1 MKNKRL
7 VAESL
12 MILCYIFVLYHLSAL
27 CCYGGVKRHLLWML
41 LGLLVFCATLI
52 YLLIT
57 DTPKIKNKTAFLVK
71 LMSLIGATVLFT
83 SNIIYS
89 AIPYNGKLAWK
100 IQDLIHTREVTLT
113 HNNVFDTG
121 IEGILDDLTA
131 ALNLPE
137 KLYIAE
143 QFTVDFD
150 GTGKIS
156 AIEGFLYG
164 KDENDQTRTYLIS
177 YNAKKSKKIYVN
189 MDGYASADFDTD
201 SLLSPMIGVL
211 ALANWKE
218 QVAEWEQTYDGS
230 TYQLLY
236 LGNRSFEIKDGL
248 VAVSGDSS
256 EIQKLNA
263 GGSVKGYEVSL
274 HMPELDTVTP
284 VRYMANPKYTSL
296 QGQQEQEQTDAST
309 KNSSEIGKCDTDED
323 GIQYFYLTEQMGW
336 KFKILDA
343 AAGSRFYGLQQT
355 TDGGNTWE
363 MLNEDPFVGNI
374 GVSEGLVFYD
384 ENNGIIGLTCAGQDW
399 SNLYRTTD
407 GGKTFTKIE
416 FPGATTGEFYFDMP
430 RKDKDQLVVLARPE
444 AGDTTGVKYI
454 STDGGATWE
463 NAGDF

>member
-7 VAESL
+7 GAESL
-12 MILCYIFVLYHLSAL
+12 MILCYIFNFYHLSVL
-27 CCYGGVKRHLLWML
+27 CRYGGVKRHLLWML
-41 LGLLVFCATLI
+41 LGLLVFCAALI
-52 YLLIT
+52 YLFIT
-57 DTPKIKNKTAFLVK
+57 DTPKVKSKTAFLVK
-71 LMSLIGATVLFT
+71 LMTVIGATILFA
-83 SNIIYS
+83 SSIIYS

-100 IQDLIHTREVTLT
+100 IQDLIHTREVALT
-113 HNNVFDTG
+113 HTNIFDTG
-121 IEGILDDLTA
+121 IEGILDDLNA

-150 GTGKIS
+150 GTGEIS

-164 KDENDQTRTYLIS
+164 KDGSDQTRTYLIS
-177 YNAKKSKKIYVN
+177 YDAKKSKKIYVN

-201 SLLSPMIGVL
+201 ALLSPMIDVL

-218 QVAEWEQTYDGS
+218 QVATWEQDYDVS
-230 TYQLLY
+230 SYQLLY

-248 VAVSGDSS
+248 VTVSGDSS

-284 VRYMANPKYTSL
+284 VRYIANPKYTSW
-296 QGQQEQEQTDAST
+296 QEQKEQELTDDST
-309 KNSSEIGKCDTDED
+309 ETSSEIGKCYTDED

-336 KFKILDA
+336 RFKILDA

-363 MLNEDPFVGNI
+363 MINEDPFVGNI

-444 AGDTTGVKYI
+444 AGDTTGVKYV

>member
-7 VAESL
+7 GAESL
-12 MILCYIFVLYHLSAL
+12 MILCYIFNFYHLSVL
-27 CCYGGVKRHLLWML
+27 CRYGGVKRHLLWML
-41 LGLLVFCATLI
+41 LGLLVFCAALI
-52 YLLIT
+52 YLFIT
-57 DTPKIKNKTAFLVK
+57 DTPKVKSKTAFLVK
-71 LMSLIGATVLFT
+71 LMTVIGATILFA
-83 SNIIYS
+83 SSIIYS
-89 AIPYNGKLAWK
+89 AIPYNGKLSWK

-113 HNNVFDTG
+113 HTNIFDTG
-121 IEGILDDLTA
+121 IEGILDDLNA

-156 AIEGFLYG
+156 AIKGFLYG
-164 KDENDQTRTYLIS
+164 KDGSDQTRTYLIS
-177 YNAKKSKKIYVN
+177 YDAKKSKKIDVN

-201 SLLSPMIGVL
+201 ALLSPMIDVL

-218 QVAEWEQTYDGS
+218 QVAAWEQDYDVS
-230 TYQLLY
+230 SYQLLY

-284 VRYMANPKYTSL
+284 VRYIANPKYTSW
-296 QGQQEQEQTDAST
+296 QEQKEQELTDDST
-309 KNSSEIGKCDTDED
+309 ETSSEIGKCYTDED

-336 KFKILDA
+336 RFKILDA

-363 MLNEDPFVGNI
+363 MINEDPFVGNI

-444 AGDTTGVKYI
+444 AGDTTGIKYV

>member
-27 CCYGGVKRHLLWML
+27 CHYGGVKRHLLWML

-100 IQDLIHTREVTLT
+100 IQDLIHTREVTLS

-143 QFTVDFD
+143 QFTVNFD

-201 SLLSPMIGVL
+201 SLLPPMIDVL

-248 VAVSGDSS
+248 VAVSGDRS

-284 VRYMANPKYTSL
+284 IRYIANPQYTSL
-296 QGQQEQEQTDAST
+296 QEQKEQEQTDAST
-309 KNSSEIGKCDTDED
+309 KNSSGIGKCDTDED
-323 GIQYFYLTEQMGW
+323 GIQYFYLTEQIGW

-343 AAGSRFYGLQQT
+343 AAGSRFYGLQKT

-363 MLNEDPFVGNI
+363 MINEDPFIGNI

>member
-7 VAESL
+7 AAESL
-12 MILCYIFVLYHLSAL
+12 MILCYIFDLYHLSVL
-27 CCYGGVKRHLLWML
+27 CRYGGAKRHLLWML
-41 LGLLVFCATLI
+41 LGLLVFCAVLI

-57 DTPKIKNKTAFLVK
+57 DTPKVKSKTAFLVK
-71 LMSLIGATVLFT
+71 LMALIGATVLFA
-83 SNIIYS
+83 SSIIYS

-100 IQDLIHTREVTLT
+100 IQDLIHTREVALT
-113 HNNVFDTG
+113 HTNIFDTG
-121 IEGILDDLTA
+121 IEGILDDLNAT
-131 ALNLPE
+131 LNLPE

-150 GTGKIS
+150 GTGQIS

-164 KDENDQTRTYLIS
+164 KDEHDQTRTYLIS
-177 YNAKKSKKIYVN
+177 YDAKKSKKIYVN

-201 SLLSPMIGVL
+201 ALLSPMIDVL

-218 QVAEWEQTYDGS
+218 QVAAWKQDYDVS
-230 TYQLLY
+230 SYQLLY

-248 VAVSGDSS
+248 VTVSGDSS
-256 EIQKLNA
+256 EIQKINA

-284 VRYMANPKYTSL
+284 VRYIANPKYTSW
-296 QGQQEQEQTDAST
+296 QEQKEQEQTDAST
-309 KNSSEIGKCDTDED
+309 KNSSEIGKCYTDED

-336 KFKILDA
+336 RFKILDA

-363 MLNEDPFVGNI
+363 MINEDPFVGNI

-444 AGDTTGVKYI
+444 AGDTTGVKYV

>member
-1 MKNKRL
+1 MKNKRQI
-7 VAESL
+7 AEIV
-12 MILCYIFVLYHLSAL
+12 MILSFIFDSYHLSVL
-27 CCYGGVKRHLLWML
+27 CKYGGTRRHLLWMFF
-41 LGLLVFCATLI
+41 GLLVFSGALILRQTTEPATM
-52 YLLIT
+52 
-57 DTPKIKNKTAFLVK
+57 KNKTAFIVK
-71 LMSLIGATVLFT
+71 LTSVIAACVLF
-83 SNIIYS
+83 SSSIIYS
-89 AIPYNGKLAWK
+89 AIPYHGALSWK
-100 IQDLIHTREVTLT
+100 IQDLIHSREVTLT

-137 KLYIAE
+137 KLHIAE

-201 SLLSPMIGVL
+201 SLLSPMIDVL

-218 QVAEWEQTYDGS
+218 QVAEWEQDYDVS
-230 TYQLLY
+230 SYQLLY

-248 VAVSGDSS
+248 VTVSGDSS

-284 VRYMANPKYTSL
+284 IRYIANPKYTSL
-296 QGQQEQEQTDAST
+296 QEQKEQEQTDAST

-323 GIQYFYLTEQMGW
+323 GIQYFYLTEQIGW

-343 AAGSRFYGLQQT
+343 AAGSRFYGLQKT

-363 MLNEDPFVGNI
+363 MINEDPFIGNI

-407 GGKTFTKIE
+407 GGNTFTKIE
-416 FPGATTGEFYFDMP
+416 FPGAATGEFYFDMP
-430 RKDKDQLVVLARPE
+430 RKDKDQLVVLARSE
-444 AGDTTGVKYI
+444 AGDTTGIKYV
-454 STDGGATWE
+454 STDGGATW
-463 NAGDF
+463 NKAGDF

>member
-27 CCYGGVKRHLLWML
+27 CGYGGVKRHLLWML

-100 IQDLIHTREVTLT
+100 IQDLIHSREVTLT

-201 SLLSPMIGVL
+201 SLLSPMIDVL

-218 QVAEWEQTYDGS
+218 QVAEWEQDYDVS
-230 TYQLLY
+230 SYQLLY

-248 VAVSGDSS
+248 VTVSGDSS

-284 VRYMANPKYTSL
+284 IRYIANPKYTSL
-296 QGQQEQEQTDAST
+296 QEQKEQEQTDAST

-323 GIQYFYLTEQMGW
+323 GIQYFYLTEQIGW

-343 AAGSRFYGLQQT
+343 AAGSRFYGLQKT

-363 MLNEDPFVGNI
+363 MINEDPFIGNI

-407 GGKTFTKIE
+407 GGNTFTKIE
-416 FPGATTGEFYFDMP
+416 FPGAATGEFYFDMP
-430 RKDKDQLVVLARPE
+430 RKDKDQLVVLARSE
-444 AGDTTGVKYI
+444 AGDTTGIKYV
-454 STDGGATWE
+454 STDGGATW
-463 NAGDF
+463 NKAGDF

>member
-1 MKNKRL
+1 MKNKRQI
-7 VAESL
+7 AESV
-12 MILCYIFVLYHLSAL
+12 MILSFIFDLYHLSVL
-27 CCYGGVKRHLLWML
+27 CKYGGTRRHLLWMFF
-41 LGLLVFCATLI
+41 GLLVFSGALI
-52 YLLIT
+52 LRQT
-57 DTPKIKNKTAFLVK
+57 TQPAANKSKTAFIIK
-71 LMSLIGATVLFT
+71 LTSVIAACVLF
-83 SNIIYS
+83 SSSIIYS
-89 AIPYNGKLAWK
+89 AIPYNGKLSWK
-100 IQDLIHTREVTLT
+100 IQDLIHTREVALT
-113 HNNVFDTG
+113 HTNIFDMG
-121 IEGILDDLTA
+121 IEGILDDLNAT
-131 ALNLPE
+131 LNLPE

-150 GTGKIS
+150 GTGQIS

-164 KDENDQTRTYLIS
+164 KDEHDQTRTYLIS
-177 YNAKKSKKIYVN
+177 YDAQKNKKIYVN

-201 SLLSPMIGVL
+201 ALLSPMIDVL
-211 ALANWKE
+211 ALSNWKE
-218 QVAEWEQTYDGS
+218 QVAAWEQDYDAS
-230 TYQLLY
+230 SYQLLY

-256 EIQKLNA
+256 EIQKINA

-274 HMPELDTVTP
+274 HTPELDTVTP
-284 VRYMANPKYTSL
+284 VRYIANPKYTSW
-296 QGQQEQEQTDAST
+296 QEQKEQELTDDST
-309 KNSSEIGKCDTDED
+309 ETSSEIGKCYTDED

-336 KFKILDA
+336 RFKILDA

-363 MLNEDPFVGNI
+363 MINEDPFVGNI

-430 RKDKDQLVVLARPE
+430 RKDKDQLVVLARSE
-444 AGDTTGVKYI
+444 AGDTTGIKYI
-454 STDGGATWE
+454 STDGGATWK

>member
-7 VAESL
+7 DAEIL
-12 MILCYIFVLYHLSAL
+12 MILCYIFDLYHLYML
-27 CCYGGVKRHLLWML
+27 CQYGGSKRHLLWML
-41 LGLLVFCATLI
+41 LGLLVFSAALI
-52 YLLIT
+52 YRQMA
-57 DTPKIKNKTAFLVK
+57 DAPKIKSRTAFLVK
-71 LMSLIGATVLFT
+71 LLAVMMSTILFT
-83 SNIIYS
+83 SGIIYS

-100 IQDLIHTREVTLT
+100 IQDLIHTREVALT
-113 HNNVFDTG
+113 HTNIFDTG
-121 IEGILDDLTA
+121 IEGILDDLNA

-150 GTGKIS
+150 GTGEIS

-164 KDENDQTRTYLIS
+164 KVGSDQTRTYLIS
-177 YNAKKSKKIYVN
+177 YDAKKSKKIYVN

-201 SLLSPMIGVL
+201 ALLSPMIDVL
-211 ALANWKE
+211 ALSNWKE
-218 QVAEWEQTYDGS
+218 QVAAWEQDYDAS
-230 TYQLLY
+230 SYQLLY

-256 EIQKLNA
+256 EIQKLDA

-284 VRYMANPKYTSL
+284 VRYIANPKYTSW
-296 QGQQEQEQTDAST
+296 QEQKEQELTDDST
-309 KNSSEIGKCDTDED
+309 ETSSEIGKCYTNED

-336 KFKILDA
+336 RFKILDA

-363 MLNEDPFVGNI
+363 MINEDPFVGNI

-399 SNLYRTTD
+399 SNLYRTAD

-430 RKDKDQLVVLARPE
+430 RKDKDQLVVLARSE
-444 AGDTTGVKYI
+444 AGDTTGIKYI

-463 NAGDF
+463 NAGGF

>member
-1 MKNKRL
+1 MKNKRQI
-7 VAESL
+7 AEIV
-12 MILCYIFVLYHLSAL
+12 MILSFIFDLYHLSVL
-27 CCYGGVKRHLLWML
+27 CKYGGTRRHLLWMFF
-41 LGLLVFCATLI
+41 GLLVFSGALI
-52 YLLIT
+52 LRQT
-57 DTPKIKNKTAFLVK
+57 TQPAANKSKTAFIVK
-71 LMSLIGATVLFT
+71 LASVIAACVLF
-83 SNIIYS
+83 SSSIIYS

-100 IQDLIHTREVTLT
+100 IQDLIHTREVALT
-113 HNNVFDTG
+113 HTNIFDTG
-121 IEGILDDLTA
+121 IEGILDDLNA

-156 AIEGFLYG
+156 ALEGFLYG
-164 KDENDQTRTYLIS
+164 KDGSDQTRTYLIS
-177 YNAKKSKKIYVN
+177 YDAKKSKKIYVN

-201 SLLSPMIGVL
+201 ALLSPMIDVL

-218 QVAEWEQTYDGS
+218 QVAAWEQDYDVS
-230 TYQLLY
+230 SYQLLY

-248 VAVSGDSS
+248 VTVSGDSS
-256 EIQKLNA
+256 EIQKLDA

-284 VRYMANPKYTSL
+284 VRYIANPKYTSL
-296 QGQQEQEQTDAST
+296 QEQKEQEQTDDST
-309 KNSSEIGKCDTDED
+309 ENSSEIGKCYTDED

-363 MLNEDPFVGNI
+363 MINEDPFVGNI

-444 AGDTTGVKYI
+444 AGDTTGVKYV
-454 STDGGATWE
+454 STDGGATWK

>member
-1 MKNKRL
+1 MKNKRQI
-7 VAESL
+7 AESV
-12 MILCYIFVLYHLSAL
+12 MILSFIFDLYHLSVL
-27 CCYGGVKRHLLWML
+27 CKYGGTRRHLLWMFF
-41 LGLLVFCATLI
+41 GLLVFSGALI
-52 YLLIT
+52 LRQT
-57 DTPKIKNKTAFLVK
+57 TQPAANKSKTAFIIK
-71 LMSLIGATVLFT
+71 LTSVIAACVLF
-83 SNIIYS
+83 SSSIIYS

-100 IQDLIHTREVTLT
+100 IQDLIHTREVALT
-113 HNNVFDTG
+113 HTNIFDTG
-121 IEGILDDLTA
+121 IEGILDDLNAT
-131 ALNLPE
+131 LNLPE

-150 GTGKIS
+150 GTGQIS

-164 KDENDQTRTYLIS
+164 KDEHDQTRTYLIS
-177 YNAKKSKKIYVN
+177 YNAQKSKKIYVN

-201 SLLSPMIGVL
+201 ALLSPMIDVL
-211 ALANWKE
+211 ALSNWKE
-218 QVAEWEQTYDGS
+218 QVAAWEQDYDAS
-230 TYQLLY
+230 SYQLLY

-248 VAVSGDSS
+248 VAVSGDRS
-256 EIQKLNA
+256 EIQKLDA

-284 VRYMANPKYTSL
+284 VRYIANPKYTSW
-296 QGQQEQEQTDAST
+296 QEQKEQELTDDST
-309 KNSSEIGKCDTDED
+309 ETSSEIGKCYTDED
-323 GIQYFYLTEQMGW
+323 GIHYFYLTEQMGW
-336 KFKILDA
+336 RFKILDA

-363 MLNEDPFVGNI
+363 MINEDPFVGNI

-430 RKDKDQLVVLARPE
+430 RKDKDQLVVLARSE
-444 AGDTTGVKYI
+444 AGDTTGIKYI

>member
-27 CCYGGVKRHLLWML
+27 CRYGGVKRHLLWML

-100 IQDLIHTREVTLT
+100 IQDLIHSREVTLT

-201 SLLSPMIGVL
+201 SLLSPMIDVL

-218 QVAEWEQTYDGS
+218 QVAEWEQTYDCS

-248 VAVSGDSS
+248 VVVSGDSS

-284 VRYMANPKYTSL
+284 IRYIANPQYTSL
-296 QGQQEQEQTDAST
+296 QEQKEQEQTDAST

-323 GIQYFYLTEQMGW
+323 GIQYFYLTEQIGW

-343 AAGSRFYGLQQT
+343 AAGSRFYGLQKT

-363 MLNEDPFVGNI
+363 MINEDPFIGNI

-384 ENNGIIGLTCAGQDW
+384 ENNGIIGLTCAGQNW

-407 GGKTFTKIE
+407 GGNTFAKIE
-416 FPGATTGEFYFDMP
+416 FPGAATGEFYFDMP
-430 RKDKDQLVVLARPE
+430 RKDKDQLVVLARSE
-444 AGDTTGVKYI
+444 AGDTTGIKYV
-454 STDGGATWE
+454 STDGGATW
-463 NAGDF
+463 NKAGDF